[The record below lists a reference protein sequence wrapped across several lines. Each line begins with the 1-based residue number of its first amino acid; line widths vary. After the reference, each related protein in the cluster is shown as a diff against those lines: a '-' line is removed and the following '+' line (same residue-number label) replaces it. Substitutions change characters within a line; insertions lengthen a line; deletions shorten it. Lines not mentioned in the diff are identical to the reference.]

1 MVDQYMTQSDLT
13 VQELYDFCKKNGA
26 LDYAINFTVQ
36 VYDPDTDNHYDSS
49 VNDLGMNIYVNVDD
63 VNHEVDLFPEA

>member
-1 MVDQYMTQSDLT
+1 MTDQHMTRNNLT

-26 LDYAINFTVQ
+26 LDYTINFTIQ
-36 VYDPDTDNHYDSS
+36 MYDPDTGNHYDSS
-49 VNDLGMNIYVNVDD
+49 VNDLGMSIYVNVDD